1 MKPEA
6 IESFVYI
13 IHHQTISAAAEALFV
28 SQSTISHRIQVLEE
42 ELGVKLFLRDRGFK
56 KLELT
61 EEGKKFYPLALQ
73 WLELNSNMSH
83 IKSASSLG
91 KVRIGSM
98 DSMNQFLLSPL
109 ISQIQDDLPNLQ
121 MEFVTYHSR
130 EIYNKLTSHQLDI
143 GFAFS
148 PAHYDIIATPVFD
161 EPVYMISL
169 PESSYPAGEVHPF
182 QLNKR
187 DQILFPWDEN
197 IIQWNNEW
205 WDEQIPPFV
214 RVDSCGL
221 LMTFMKNPN
230 NWALCPASVATSLR
244 AQYNIKINLFSEAP
258 PHRMCYL
265 LQRKSQRHA
274 APSKAV
280 ESFVDC
286 FYKTIKKHPWRYSKL
301 RQGSQGD

>member
-1 MKPEA
+1 MKQEA

-28 SQSTISHRIQVLEE
+28 SQSTISHRIQVLEQ

-73 WLELNSNMSH
+73 WLELNSSMSH

-91 KVRIGSM
+91 KIRIGST
-98 DSMNQFLLSPL
+98 DSMNQFLLSSL
-109 ISQIQDDLPNLQ
+109 ISQIQEELPNLQ
-121 MEFVTYHSR
+121 MEFVTYHSK
-130 EIYNKLTSHQLDI
+130 EIYNMLTSHQLDI
-143 GFAFS
+143 GFAFA

-169 PESSYPAGEVHPF
+169 PESNYPVGEIHPS

-187 DQILFPWDEN
+187 DEILFPWNEN
-197 IIQWNNEW
+197 IVQWNNEW

-214 RVDSCGL
+214 SVDSCGL
-221 LMTFMKNPN
+221 LLTFMKNPN
-230 NWALCPASVATSLR
+230 SWALCPASVATSLR
-244 AQYNIKINLFSEAP
+244 AQYNMKIHLFSEAP
-258 PHRMCYL
+258 PHRICYL
-265 LQRKSQRHA
+265 LQRKSQRHT

-280 ESFVDC
+280 ELFVDC
-286 FYKTIKKHPWRYSKL
+286 FNKTIKKHPWRYSK
-301 RQGSQGD
+301 SN

>member
-1 MKPEA
+1 MKQEA

-28 SQSTISHRIQVLEE
+28 SQSTISHRIQILEQ
-42 ELGVKLFLRDRGFK
+42 ELGVKLFIRDRGFK

-73 WLELNSNMSH
+73 WLELNSSMSN
-83 IKSASSLG
+83 IKSDATLG
-91 KVRIGSM
+91 KIRIGST

-109 ISQIQDDLPNLQ
+109 ISKIQDELPNLQ

-130 EIYNKLTSHQLDI
+130 EIYSKLTSHQLDI
-143 GFAFS
+143 GFAFF
-148 PAHYDIIATPVFD
+148 PAHYDITATPVFD

-169 PESSYPAGEVHPF
+169 PESSYPAGEIHPS

-187 DQILFPWDEN
+187 DEVLFPWDEN
-197 IIQWNNEW
+197 ILLWNNEW

-214 RVDSCGL
+214 HVDSCGL
-221 LMTFMKNPN
+221 MLTFMKNPN

-244 AQYNIKINLFSEAP
+244 AEYNIKIHLFSEAP
-258 PHRMCYL
+258 PHRVCYL
-265 LQRKSQRHA
+265 LLRKSHR
-274 APSKAV
+274 PTSTSKGV
-280 ESFVDC
+280 ELFVDH
-286 FYKTIKKHPWRYSKL
+286 FYKAIKKHPWRYSRSYK
-301 RQGSQGD
+301 QS